1 MAKSIIQVSHLSK
14 KFKLGSIQPYLTF
27 RDSLISIIRN
37 PLNFFKPAKIPE
49 DKLGENEFWAL
60 KDVSFEIHQG
70 EVVGII
76 GRNGAGKSTLLKLL
90 SRITIP
96 TKGEIKLAGRV
107 GSLLEVGTGFHP
119 ELTGRENIFL
129 NGTIL
134 GMKRAEI
141 KKRLNEIVEFAE
153 VEKFIDTPVKYY
165 SSGMYT
171 RLAFS
176 VGAFLETEIL
186 VIDEILA
193 VGDSAFQKKCIEK
206 MKDITETTGR
216 TIIIVSHNMLT
227 IQKLC
232 TKCIFLDKG
241 EIKKIGKTEE
251 VIQSYLNEV
260 EFTNKL
266 ALVDRKDR
274 LGNGGLRVSSISFKD
289 KNGTDISHIK
299 AGDDIQIWVEYK
311 LTDIKIHNIEFSF
324 DIDSFYNQYRIASI
338 SNKIINQ
345 RISTRE
351 RIIKINLPKVSLNTG
366 KYQYTIIMLS
376 EGGDILDWVQ
386 QAGIF
391 EVEYGDYYHTGN
403 LPTADHGSLLLN
415 YSINDKKSTSN
426 GA

>member
-14 KFKLGSIQPYLTF
+14 KFKLGSVQPYLTF
-27 RDSLISIIRN
+27 RDSLISLIRN
-37 PLNFFKPAKIPE
+37 PLNFFKPIKTSE
-49 DKLGENEFWAL
+49 DELGENEFWAL

-96 TKGEIKLAGRV
+96 TKGEIKLEGRV

-129 NGTIL
+129 NGAIL

-153 VEKFIDTPVKYY
+153 MEKFIDTPVKHY

-206 MKDITETTGR
+206 MKDITDTTGR
-216 TIIIVSHNMLT
+216 TILLVSHNMLT

-241 EIKKIGKTEE
+241 EVKKIGKTEE

-260 EFTNKL
+260 EFKNKL

-274 LGNGGLRVSSISFKD
+274 LGNGGLRVTNISFKD
-289 KNGTDISHIK
+289 KHGKDISHIK
-299 AGDDIQIWVEYK
+299 AGDEIQIWIEYK
-311 LTDIKIHNIEFSF
+311 LTDLTIHNIEFSLA
-324 DIDSFYNQYRIASI
+324 IDSFYNQLRLATL

-345 RISTRE
+345 RISTRDG
-351 RIIKINLPKVSLNTG
+351 IIKINLYKLPLNRG
-366 KYQYTIIMLS
+366 KYQFTIFISS
-376 EGGDILDWVQ
+376 ESGDILDWIQ

-391 EVEYGDYYHTGN
+391 EIEQGDYYKTGFLPNTDHGN
-403 LPTADHGSLLLN
+403 LLLD
-415 YSINDKKSTSN
+415 YEVSDKKIQEL
-426 GA
+426 